1 MRFPRNAER
10 PGTLAVLGLGL
21 LTALAATLAQPA
33 QVRAASGTEMRLE
46 DRVLLRRN
54 APRGLEYVPTSRSGA
69 SSSGKASLKVDVLKK
84 VNLDGNAIDNAYSS
98 VLPIDSNRDGKY
110 GYLHWNGHR
119 IMRVF
124 DVNGK
129 KVWQVTNGS
138 GRKQSSEAFIHRDGA
153 AILDLNGD
161 KKDDVLHCWQSG
173 STKRLVAR
181 SGATGKEIRSV
192 SLSGQSNGPT
202 AYCRISVYRQQSN
215 KKPII
220 LVAHQQ
226 PGGSAKCGK
235 TNWVD
240 NWTRVVAFDTKLKKL
255 WTTDT
260 CYAGH
265 ETAGVDANNDGY
277 DEYFFVGKY
286 ALDFKGKIRCS
297 LSGWSKTDHV
307 DGVRVAKLDPK
318 SSRMT
323 AVAVGRTG
331 GGAFDASNCKRLWTM
346 KVKNPQELAIAQFDP
361 APKPLSI
368 MATERGGG
376 STPSKTFVMD
386 KNGKIVRKISRRIVP
401 MQNAQLD
408 GNKRNDEIVAMFGEV
423 FTGTGKQLLS
433 RSWYWNLKGS
443 KVKQKSSS
451 NVYDKWVAFP
461 LLFDMNNDGKEEIVT
476 WGQSLIVVGRT
487 R

>member
-346 KVKNPQELAIAQFDP
+346 KVKNPQELEAVVDHGDGARRRLDPVQDLRDGQERQDRAQDLQADRADAERAAGRQQAQRRDRGDVRRGVHRDRQA
-361 APKPLSI
+361 AP
-368 MATERGGG
+368 
-376 STPSKTFVMD
+376 V
-386 KNGKIVRKISRRIVP
+386 
-401 MQNAQLD
+401 AQLVLEPE
-408 GNKRNDEIVAMFGEV
+408 GFQGEAEE
-423 FTGTGKQLLS
+423 QLQRL
-433 RSWYWNLKGS
+433 R
-443 KVKQKSSS
+443 Q
-451 NVYDKWVAFP
+451 
-461 LLFDMNNDGKEEIVT
+461 
-476 WGQSLIVVGRT
+476 VGRVPAAV
-487 R
+487 RHEQ